1 MTSSFWKK
9 KKKPLHKKGLVS
21 GSRWG
26 PEFKPQ
32 YHKKKKKPKN
42 LRLRT
47 FLFMLIRDLWPG
59 MLASPVVPATQE
71 VEVGGSWSKATEAI
85 NSLRPYWKT
94 NQKPKDLGHTQV
106 AEYSFSKSEA
116 LCSIPSTARE
126 TEIWI
131 LDFTNWIPS
140 HLLLRSL

>member
-9 KKKPLHKKGLVS
+9 KKTPSQKRVGKWLKVRPWVQA
-21 GSRWG
+21 
-26 PEFKPQ
+26 PVPQ
-32 YHKKKKKPKN
+32 KKKKPKN